1 MADPQIRSAAHA
13 PMRSP
18 LGRAIGLGSAKE
30 GVAYWWAQRVTA
42 VALVPLTLWLV
53 IAVIGLVSADHG
65 VFVAWV
71 RSLLPAVLLVLLLV
85 ATFYHA
91 ALGLQ
96 VVIEDYIHGEVT
108 RLATL
113 LTMRFLCIVF
123 AVRGIFAV
131 LKLALGA

>member
-1 MADPQIRSAAHA
+1 MAEPQTHA

-30 GVAYWWAQRVTA
+30 GVEHWWRQRVTA
-42 VALVPLTLWLV
+42 LALVPLTLWFV
-53 IAVIGLVSADHG
+53 IAVIGLVGADHA

-71 RSLLPAVLLVLLLV
+71 RSPMPAVLLVLLLV
-85 ATFYHA
+85 ATFYHT

-96 VVIEDYIHGEVT
+96 VVIEDYIHGEIT

-113 LTMRFLCIVF
+113 LVMRFLCIIF

-131 LKLALGA
+131 LKMALGA

>member
-1 MADPQIRSAAHA
+1 MPDTRL
-13 PMRSP
+13 RSP

-30 GVAYWWAQRVTA
+30 GVEHWWRQRVTA
-42 VALVPLTLWLV
+42 LALVPLVLWFV
-53 IAVIGLVSADHG
+53 VSVIGLVGADRAAL
-65 VFVAWV
+65 VAWV
-71 RSLLPAVLLVLLLV
+71 HRPMPAMLLILLLV

-96 VVIEDYIHGEVT
+96 VVIEDYVHSEAM
-108 RLATL
+108 RLAAML
-113 LTMRFLCIVF
+113 IMRLLCIIF